1 MQPSK
6 LLSKSQATNAKNIQT
21 GEKNPDLKLKQWQT
35 FHIVLKNGFLLLELI
50 LLEFI
55 HHLLPLST
63 FFFFYIKCD
72 CKIVISDR
80 EKVAREAAA
89 NVRS

>member
-1 MQPSK
+1 MKIIKFLKVSLLVPKYLQTSARLMQPSK

-63 FFFFYIKCD
+63 FFFFLY
-72 CKIVISDR
+72 
-80 EKVAREAAA
+80 
-89 NVRS
+89 